1 MFSLIDEKFN
11 KISKKMKKIYYFLM
25 ICGTVAGIIGGIGY
39 TLFCKAY
46 PLAVGLVMA
55 GWMAWPKV
63 KEYANK
69 LMM

>member
-1 MFSLIDEKFN
+1 
-11 KISKKMKKIYYFLM
+11 MKKAFYFLM
-25 ICGTVAGIIGGIGY
+25 ICGTTMGIIGGIGY
-39 TLFCKAY
+39 SLLNRAY
-46 PLAVGLVMA
+46 PITVGLVMA